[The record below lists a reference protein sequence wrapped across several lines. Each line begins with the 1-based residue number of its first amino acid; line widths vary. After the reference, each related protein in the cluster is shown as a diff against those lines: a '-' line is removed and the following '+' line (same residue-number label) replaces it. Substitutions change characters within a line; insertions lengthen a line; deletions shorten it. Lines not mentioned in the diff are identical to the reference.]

1 MDSYSVRYD
10 FSQSFDVPAKEA
22 YAWCV
27 DYRPNDWGI
36 MGKKGKRRISRLN
49 DDTLILTD
57 TVVGDEG
64 PVTKRRLVR
73 LNPERLAWTNTHIG
87 GPTLH
92 SQFWYQIAREGTKS
106 KLEFTGLQIFYGKR
120 PSRDKI
126 AGMAKELAEEDSGMW
141 KLLAKEMKKDL
152 LA

>member
-1 MDSYSVRYD
+1 MDSYSVRYG
-10 FSQSFDVPAKEA
+10 FSQSFGVPAKEA
-22 YAWCV
+22 YDWCV
-27 DYRPNDWGI
+27 DYRPNDWEI

-57 TVVGDEG
+57 TVVGDGG

-92 SQFWYQIAREGTKS
+92 SQFWYQIVSERSGS
-106 KLEFTGLQIFYGKR
+106 RLDFTGLQINYGKR
-120 PSRDKI
+120 PSSERI
-126 AGMAKELAEEDSGMW
+126 AKMAKELADDDSGMW
-141 KLLAKEMKKDL
+141 HLLAREMKKDL
-152 LA
+152 RR

>member
-1 MDSYSVRYD
+1 MDSYSVRYG
-10 FSQSFDVPAKEA
+10 FSQSFEVPAKEA
-22 YAWCV
+22 YDWCV
-27 DYRPNDWGI
+27 DYRPNDWDI
-36 MGKKGKRRISRLN
+36 MGKKGRRRISRLN

-92 SQFWYQIAREGTKS
+92 SQFWYQIAGEGTKS
-106 KLEFTGLQIFYGKR
+106 RLEFTGLQIFYGKR
-120 PSRDKI
+120 PSTGKI
-126 AGMAKELAEEDSGMW
+126 ASMAKKLAEDDSGMW
-141 KLLAKEMKKDL
+141 RLLAKEMKKDL
-152 LA
+152 LR